1 MWKKILTMSLA
12 LVMVLSLTACDEET
26 EEEVELPS
34 VQEIVDGVIESLD
47 EIRTYKLDMDATTD
61 MAGDVMG
68 EALEVNIV
76 TDFDGTVDL
85 ENRQMRMDVTMN
97 TEVLGEDE
105 ITRGVEMYLI
115 GAMAYMLTEAPE
127 MPPAWVKSEIPEVL
141 WKQMSQVE
149 SQIEL
154 LEAAQVDLIGSEK
167 VGGIDCWVLQ
177 VTLDMDQLWQFFM
190 QQTGATWVEMPD
202 VAEEFLQEMFRSFS
216 VKQWI
221 AKDTYFLTKAETD
234 MAVELTPEAMG
245 AMGEEGEMTID
256 LNMSWLVYDY
266 NQPVSIVLPP
276 GAEDAIEVPME

>member
-34 VQEIVDGVIESLD
+34 AQEIVDGVIESLD

-221 AKDTYFLTKAETD
+221 AKDTYFLTKA
-234 MAVELTPEAMG
+234 
-245 AMGEEGEMTID
+245 D
-256 LNMSWLVYDY
+256 LRS
-266 NQPVSIVLPP
+266 
-276 GAEDAIEVPME
+276 